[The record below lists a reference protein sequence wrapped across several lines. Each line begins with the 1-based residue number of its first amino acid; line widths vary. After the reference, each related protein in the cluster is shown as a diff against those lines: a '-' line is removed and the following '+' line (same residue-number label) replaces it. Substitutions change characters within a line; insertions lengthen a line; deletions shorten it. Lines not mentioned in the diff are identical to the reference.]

1 MSLLTVRNMSKRF
14 GGLTAVDDVSIAVNK
29 GEIYGLIG
37 PNGAGKTTCFNL
49 ITGLYP
55 ADSGEFSIADR
66 PYFPKHIEKVTAAGI
81 ARTFQNVRL
90 FNHMSVLENVM
101 VGRHVRTRNGLWA
114 ALSRHKR
121 AREEEKQTRELA
133 WHWLEYTG
141 IAKFAHYRACDL
153 AYGHQRRLEIARAL
167 ATDPL
172 LLALDEPAAGM
183 NAAEKVALGE
193 LLIRL
198 RDDGKTLLM
207 IEHDV
212 KLVMGICDRL
222 TVLDYGKTLASGT
235 PESVRRDPAVI
246 AAWLGATPMSEL
258 LKVER
263 VDVHYGGI
271 QAVRDVSFTL
281 HEGEQATLI
290 GANGAGKS
298 STVRAITGLES
309 FSGRIEFNGKTVRKH
324 RPETLLRDGLVMVP
338 EGRGIFSRMTVL
350 ENLQMGAWLRRDA
363 VTVKREMNE
372 IFERFPRLGERQHQL
387 AGLLSG
393 GEQQLLAL
401 NRALLSRP
409 RLLILD
415 EPRWAL
421 HRRWSKTF
429 LPSLPACAS
438 AALPCCSSNKTLVSR
453 WKSPTARG

>member
-1 MSLLTVRNMSKRF
+1 
-14 GGLTAVDDVSIAVNK
+14 
-29 GEIYGLIG
+29 
-37 PNGAGKTTCFNL
+37 
-49 ITGLYP
+49 
-55 ADSGEFSIADR
+55 
-66 PYFPKHIEKVTAAGI
+66 
-81 ARTFQNVRL
+81 
-90 FNHMSVLENVM
+90 
-101 VGRHVRTRNGLWA
+101 
-114 ALSRHKR
+114 
-121 AREEEKQTRELA
+121 
-133 WHWLEYTG
+133 
-141 IAKFAHYRACDL
+141 
-153 AYGHQRRLEIARAL
+153 
-167 ATDPL
+167 
-172 LLALDEPAAGM
+172 
-183 NAAEKVALGE
+183 
-193 LLIRL
+193 
-198 RDDGKTLLM
+198 
-207 IEHDV
+207 
-212 KLVMGICDRL
+212 
-222 TVLDYGKTLASGT
+222 
-235 PESVRRDPAVI
+235 
-246 AAWLGATPMSEL
+246 MSEL

-415 EPRWAL
+415 EPSMGLAPKMVENIFAVIASLRERGVAL
-421 HRRWSKTF
+421 LLIEQNARLALEVTDSAWVMDSGSIVHHGESK
-429 LPSLPACAS
+429 
-438 AALPCCSSNKTLVSR
+438 ALLNDDRIAQIYLGEMPV
-453 WKSPTARG
+453 